1 MKGFRTGETACATV
15 AVRVTSKP
23 CRRVPST
30 STWGG
35 VLATVLRASLAG
47 ALLLWMAPQG
57 SSSQEIPGDLREI
70 RIGYFGPDDP
80 DHPVGGAI
88 WKGTKLAIE
97 ESNAAGGYQG
107 RPFRLVQDWDENP
120 WSGGAASVVRM
131 VYQERVWAV
140 IGGIDGTS
148 THLAEQVVA
157 KARLALIDPAST
169 DRTVN
174 SANVPWMFSCMP
186 ADRVLMAT
194 IGDALL
200 ASRGRESFILAS
212 ATDHDSRIMAEAFLS
227 VVHRKHSGPQRH
239 LQFQSGS
246 YRLPELAKQI
256 AESEAKAVV
265 VLAGASDSAALVREL
280 RAAGAESPIFGGPS
294 LGRRIFLDQARSAAE
309 GVRLPLTLQESDLA
323 AEFGE
328 RFGARWNVA
337 PDYAA
342 FHAYDSTRLLV
353 AAIRRAGPDRAQIRA
368 ALAELSPWKGVSG
381 TIRWDE
387 IGRNSRGARL
397 GAIRDGRVQAA
408 KRRWEHSIKM
418 PASANPGLRRSPPPP
433 SLPTKRD
440 DTQTLGR

>member
-1 MKGFRTGETACATV
+1 MT
-15 AVRVTSKP
+15 
-23 CRRVPST
+23 
-30 STWGG
+30 
-35 VLATVLRASLAG
+35 
-47 ALLLWMAPQG
+47 PQR
-57 SSSQEIPGDLREI
+57 SSAQEIPGDLREV

-88 WKGTKLAIE
+88 WKGTKLAVE
-97 ESNAAGGYQG
+97 ESNAAGGYEG

-131 VYQERVWAV
+131 VYQENVWAV

-174 SANVPWMFSCMP
+174 SANVPWLFSCMP
-186 ADRVLMAT
+186 DDGVLMAA

-200 ASRGRESFILAS
+200 ASRGRDSFILAS

-227 VVHRKHSGPQRH
+227 IVHRERSGPQRH
-239 LQFQSGS
+239 LEFQSES
-246 YRLPELAKQI
+246 YRLPGLAKQI
-256 AESEAKAVV
+256 AESGAEAVV
-265 VLAGASDSAALVREL
+265 VLAGASDSVALVREL
-280 RAAGAESPIFGGPS
+280 RAAGAESVIFGGPS
-294 LGRRIFLDQARSAAE
+294 LGRRTFLDRAQSAAE
-309 GVRLPLTLQESDLA
+309 GVRLPSTLQESDLA
-323 AEFGE
+323 SKFGE
-328 RFGARWNVA
+328 RFEARWSVA

-342 FHAYDSTRLLV
+342 YHAYDSTRLLV
-353 AAIRRAGPDRAQIRA
+353 AAIRRAGLNRAQIRA

-397 GAIRDGRVQAA
+397 AVIRNGQVLPV
-408 KRRWEHSIKM
+408 RRRDERSIKTQ
-418 PASANPGLRRSPPPP
+418 ASASPGLRRSPPPP
-433 SLPTKRD
+433 SPPTRRGD
-440 DTQTLGR
+440 RQPPGR